1 MPAYS
6 EPSSTILD
14 SANASSSSYLDSSL
28 MNFSNEIWT
37 AACWWASAI
46 NKAAPSLST
55 ATIHKFRD
63 SLLTGLKTR
72 IESHW
77 YIENPVKGQGYRA
90 LVCAETTD
98 VLLLNAAEA
107 SGIGASNFRKIFPSE
122 TVMWIDPGN
131 VSYRHGQMYEK
142 QIYPVEESTSPR

>member
-6 EPSSTILD
+6 EPSSTMVD
-14 SANASSSSYLDSSL
+14 NSSYLDSSL

-37 AACWWASAI
+37 AACWWATAI
-46 NKAAPSLST
+46 NKAAPSLS
-55 ATIHKFRD
+55 AVTINKFRD

-77 YIENPVKGQGYRA
+77 YVENPIKGQGYRA

-98 VLLLNAAEA
+98 ALLLNAAEA

-142 QIYPVEESTSPR
+142 QIYPSEESSSPR